1 MTPQMTVTPS
11 VATMIATPDNSRM
24 STLDE
29 AMKEHMAY
37 IVLLEHR
44 PFSYRDFMRFE
55 VDGKEYRMTP
65 GTFRNK
71 ILKLRKLGEIELAYN
86 AGTAFYTLK
95 GHGFGKPITPN
106 HTGVSST
113 KSDAL
118 VRLIQNLPMD
128 KNAVHNIRLKFE
140 LKGSWPAFSAYNPKL
155 PINHTSKD
163 ILVPTWN
170 IDDLLVRVTVH
181 RTDTVSVS
189 IACSLAPVAADI
201 NGVIRLSNALT
212 RVEERLTEL
221 LKDIPGNEGGS
232 DNDSSSANI
241 TGVKDHTGNQHQKVQ
256 VPNHRSWIVTMWHF
270 GADSLIE
277 YTGDKF
283 SVTWGTGQHALV
295 RVYTKIMN
303 DKKTRIRL
311 EGQEYPN
318 KTLPAAIEEKLN
330 SGGCTRI

>member
-1 MTPQMTVTPS
+1 
-11 VATMIATPDNSRM
+11 
-24 STLDE
+24 
-29 AMKEHMAY
+29 MAF

-71 ILKLRKLGEIELAYN
+71 ISKLRRLGEIELAYN
-86 AGTAFYTLK
+86 AGTAFYTLN
-95 GHGFGKPITPN
+95 GHRFAKPITPN

-140 LKGSWPAFSAYNPKL
+140 LKGIWAAFSTYNPKL

-170 IDDLLVRVTVH
+170 IDDLLVRVAVH

-221 LKDIPGNEGGS
+221 LKDVPGNDGGS
-232 DNDSSSANI
+232 DNNSSSANI
-241 TGVKDHTGNQHQKVQ
+241 TSIK
-256 VPNHRSWIVTMWHF
+256 NHAGQSTSK
-270 GADSLIE
+270 GASSQPSMLDSNDVAFWSLIL
-277 YTGDKF
+277 
-283 SVTWGTGQHALV
+283 SLNILVTSS
-295 RVYTKIMN
+295 
-303 DKKTRIRL
+303 
-311 EGQEYPN
+311 P
-318 KTLPAAIEEKLN
+318 
-330 SGGCTRI
+330 